1 MKTIIIIIIISVPQA
16 EITHKRSVK
25 DQEPQQGKKK
35 KTTATVKAFTYIPR
49 GLFHVSLKTKQK
61 KKGGIIT
68 TIDSSSSFPQ
78 QAKTPM

>member
-16 EITHKRSVK
+16 EITHKRSFK
-25 DQEPQQGKKK
+25 DQEPQQEKKK
-35 KTTATVKAFTYIPR
+35 NSNSKSLYLYPARLIPCF
-49 GLFHVSLKTKQK
+49 LENKK

-68 TIDSSSSFPQ
+68 TIDSGSSFPQ